1 MHDNDGEV
9 GTPECICDGYMFGDN
24 CENYCVMDFHCNNF
38 MANGTCEKYE
48 TGIDYCH
55 CRNNFYGPQCEV
67 GPFNCSGKKAKND
80 AFWVTLFQRNSA
92 RQRLGRAKQFHR
104 RMKKLNACVMRGSL
118 AILAKIQTIVFINRV
133 ITMAIVR
140 TLMMGS
146 TAR

>member
-24 CENYCVMDFHCNNF
+24 CENYCVMDFHCNNLL
-38 MANGTCEKYE
+38 ANGTCDKYE

-67 GPFNCSGKKAKND
+67 GPFNCSGKKMEND
-80 AFWVTLFQRNSA
+80 ALLTSFQRNSA
-92 RQRLGRAKQFHR
+92 RQLLGHAKQFHR
-104 RMKKLNACVMRGSL
+104 RMKKLNACVKRGSL
-118 AILAKIQTIVFINRV
+118 EILAEIQIIVSINHV
-133 ITMAIVR
+133 VTMAIVR